1 MTHTFN
7 SESYAKL
14 LAQYQARTITTEEDS
29 ERAIALATELE
40 HRQSRT
46 PEEDTLLELLV
57 TLIEKFEEAHYPI
70 PQGTSHSML
79 QHLMDA
85 RELAPEALIEVI
97 GSKQAVFEIINGTRS
112 ISKSQAQALADFF
125 KVDISLFS

>member
-7 SESYAKL
+7 PESYAKL
-14 LAQYQARTITTEEDS
+14 LAQYQPKTITTEEEN

-46 PEEDTLLELLV
+46 PEEETLLELLV
-57 TLIEKFEEAHYPI
+57 TLIEKFEEAYYPI
-70 PQGTSHSML
+70 PQGTPHSML

-85 RELAPEALIEVI
+85 RDLPPSALVEVI
-97 GSKQAVFEIINGTRS
+97 GSKQAVFEIINGQSS
-112 ISKSQAQALADFF
+112 INKAQAQALADFF
-125 KVDISLFS
+125 KVDISLFL

>member
-14 LAQYQARTITTEEDS
+14 LAQYQPKTITTEEEN

-46 PEEDTLLELLV
+46 PEEETLLELLV

-70 PQGTSHSML
+70 PQGTPHSML
-79 QHLMDA
+79 QHLMDV
-85 RELAPEALIEVI
+85 RDLAPSALVEVI
-97 GSKQAVFEIINGTRS
+97 GSKQAVFEIINGQSS
-112 ISKSQAQALADFF
+112 ISKAQAQALADFF
-125 KVDISLFS
+125 KVDISLFL

>member
-7 SESYAKL
+7 PESYAKL
-14 LAQYQARTITTEEDS
+14 LAQYQPKTITTEEEN

-40 HRQSRT
+40 HRTRRT
-46 PEEDTLLELLV
+46 PEEDILLELLV

-70 PQGTSHSML
+70 PQGTPHSML

-85 RELAPEALIEVI
+85 RELAPEALAQVI
-97 GSKQAVFEIINGTRS
+97 GSKQAVFEIISGQSS
-112 ISKSQAQALADFF
+112 ITKAQAQALADFF
-125 KVDISLFS
+125 KVDISFFS